1 MRFAFSAALLAALAL
16 AAPVHAAGLS
26 GMGANLFGNYFSFG
40 GKPNIPSAPV
50 RSITAGPL
58 KMELQHTKLSQVK
71 KLFGGTIMS
80 QGENKTLVNWLCYH
94 TDGSGKAPAANTW
107 FIANIMGGGEF
118 IMIVSVQ
125 AASPGQIPGD
135 CVAAPKNFQ
144 LPDMGIPGLGAST
157 ADLKATFGAAS
168 GSKIGYRADE
178 PGADA
183 LGTALN
189 AQYIGYILSGGR
201 VTGYGA
207 GETSVPAP
215 SSPAPSN

>member
-107 FIANIMGGGEF
+107 FIANILGGGEF
-118 IMIVSVQ
+118 IMIVAVP
-125 AASPGQIPGD
+125 AANPGQIPGD

-157 ADLKATFGAAS
+157 ADLKAKFGAAS

>member
-1 MRFAFSAALLAALAL
+1 MRLAFSAALLAAIAL
-16 AAPVHAAGLS
+16 ASPTYAAGLS
-26 GMGANLFGNYFSFG
+26 GMGANLFGNYFNFG
-40 GKPNIPSAPV
+40 SKPNIPSAPV
-50 RSITAGPL
+50 RAITAGPL
-58 KMELQHTKLSQVK
+58 RMELQHTKLAQVK

-94 TDGSGKAPAANTW
+94 TDGSDKSPAANTW
-107 FIANIMGGGEF
+107 FIANILGGGEF
-118 IMIVSVQ
+118 IMIVAVQ

-144 LPDMGIPGLGAST
+144 VPNLGIPGLGASA
-157 ADLKATFGAAS
+157 ADLKAKFGAAS

-207 GETSVPAP
+207 GETSVPVAP
-215 SSPAPSN
+215 KPAAAQ